1 MRNDPK
7 RRALEVCLQQLE
19 SGMSLAQVLELYPQW
34 VDEVRP
40 LLEAA
45 QAARSLSAG
54 IQVPQGAQARS
65 RAQFL
70 QVTQSSRSLPTTISP
85 RRPWRFSMVFLA
97 LLVIAILGAV
107 GTAAASARALPGDAL
122 YSVKLASEQTRLL
135 LAREPDRRLT
145 LEQSFDKERIVE
157 VEAII
162 GQQRLADVDFTGG
175 LVEMEPGTWLI
186 GGFHVLVPPDAQL
199 LGQVQP
205 GIFVDVQ
212 GNLQRDGTI
221 IAHQIRAREYD
232 IEGKL
237 ERMEASTWVIG
248 GITLHVTENTLVQG
262 APGAGSQVR
271 VKAFRILDG
280 SLQARLVEPISPGL
294 TSPVVTETSP
304 PTAVPGSQPGAIQEN
319 LQGSPPGEDQGEEN
333 YSSNGSIQPE
343 GVRPTDL
350 KENEAP
356 VVTQEPMKEREQE
369 NTRPASDTH
378 VDEATSKPTEIHQDE
393 YTPEPSEDHQTTSTQ
408 TNHDGGKENKTSTQQ
423 PEEHSGGST
432 TSEPAHTPESDDH

>member
-19 SGMSLAQVLELYPQW
+19 SGMSLAQVLELYPHW
-34 VDEVRP
+34 VDELRP

-45 QAARSLSAG
+45 QAARRLSAG
-54 IQVPQGAQARS
+54 IRVPRGAQARS

-70 QVTQSSRSLPTTISP
+70 QVTQSSHTLPTPISP
-85 RRPWRFSMVFLA
+85 RRSWRFSMLFLV

-135 LAREPDRRLT
+135 LAREPNRRLT
-145 LEQSFDKERIVE
+145 LEQSFDRERLVE
-157 VEAII
+157 VEALI

-175 LVEMEPGTWLI
+175 LVEMKPGAWQI

-212 GNLQRDGTI
+212 GSLQRDGTI

-237 ERMEASTWVIG
+237 ERMEANTWVIG
-248 GITLHVTENTLVQG
+248 GITLHVTEDTLVQG
-262 APGAGSQVR
+262 APGPGSQVR

-280 SLQARLVEPISPGL
+280 SLQARLVEALSPGL
-294 TSPVVTETSP
+294 TSPVVTETNP
-304 PTAVPGSQPGAIQEN
+304 PTTVPSSQPGAIQEN
-319 LQGSPPGEDQGEEN
+319 LQDSPPGGDQGEEN
-333 YSSNGSIQPE
+333 YSSDGSTQPE
-343 GVRPTDL
+343 DVQPTDM

-356 VVTQEPMKEREQE
+356 AVTREPMKEHEQE
-369 NTRPASDTH
+369 NTRPAGDTH
-378 VDEATSKPTEIHQDE
+378 EGESTAKPTETHHDDH
-393 YTPEPSEDHQTTSTQ
+393 TSEPPEDHQATDAQS
-408 TNHDGGKENKTSTQQ
+408 NHEDGEENETSTQQ
-423 PEEHSGGST
+423 PEEHSGDSST
-432 TSEPAHTPESDDH
+432 PQPAHTPESDDH